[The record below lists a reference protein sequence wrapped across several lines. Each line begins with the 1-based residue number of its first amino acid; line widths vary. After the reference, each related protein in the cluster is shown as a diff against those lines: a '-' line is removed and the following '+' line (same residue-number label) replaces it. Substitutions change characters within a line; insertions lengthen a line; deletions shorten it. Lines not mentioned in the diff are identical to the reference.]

1 MNYNEMFIENN
12 LPAVLTKDE
21 LMRYFE
27 NYRNGDEKARQI
39 IIYHNIRLVLYE
51 VRKRF
56 CNTMHDEKDLV
67 SIGLI
72 GLIKSVD
79 GFDLSRNIEFM
90 TYATRCIDN
99 EILLY
104 LRGDKKKRLVDSLD
118 VTLYSKYEKTVFLK
132 DVLKDESFDIVLDYE
147 YSDSLSIIREIVES
161 LPERD
166 RQIVMLYFGFIDDK
180 QYSQKEISEMLSIT
194 QSYVSRILKYNMQIL
209 KVKIVEAG
217 IIENN
222 FDDNAKRLS
231 RK

>member
-99 EILLY
+99 EILM
-104 LRGDKKKRLVDSLD
+104 
-118 VTLYSKYEKTVFLK
+118 FLF
-132 DVLKDESFDIVLDYE
+132 VSSSPFISIVAP
-147 YSDSLSIIREIVES
+147 SIISPVLTSVLEKSTSPIFLEFVT
-161 LPERD
+161 
-166 RQIVMLYFGFIDDK
+166 V
-180 QYSQKEISEMLSIT
+180 
-194 QSYVSRILKYNMQIL
+194 
-209 KVKIVEAG
+209 
-217 IIENN
+217 
-222 FDDNAKRLS
+222 
-231 RK
+231 